1 MEEKSYTIGNP
12 QIDGYLWIDYKED
25 NGSEEQNKKE
35 RLFVGMVTATELNV
49 RAWAGTEYPRIKSY
63 PVLARGNL
71 VDVMNYT
78 QTASDGSVWYYI
90 RIAGKYYGFVH
101 SQYILRQ

>member
-1 MEEKSYTIGNP
+1 M
-12 QIDGYLWIDYKED
+12 
-25 NGSEEQNKKE
+25 
-35 RLFVGMVTATELNV
+35 GMVTATELNV
-49 RAWAGTEYPRIKSY
+49 RTWAGTEYPRIKSY

-78 QTASDGSVWYYI
+78 QTASRRKRLVLYTY
-90 RIAGKYYGFVH
+90 RREKYYGFVH